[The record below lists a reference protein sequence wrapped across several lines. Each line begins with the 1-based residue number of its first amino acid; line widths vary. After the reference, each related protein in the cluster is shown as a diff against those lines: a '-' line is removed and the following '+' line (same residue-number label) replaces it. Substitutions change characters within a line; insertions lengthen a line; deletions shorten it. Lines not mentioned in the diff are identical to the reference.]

1 MYTSPV
7 YIVEN
12 QCKLRQM
19 APIQGIKKVISHK
32 FTQLSWNTFKVIFIF
47 RGVKRL
53 LCGIEDVDKYVI
65 DNSDAL

>member
-1 MYTSPV
+1 MYTSTV

-19 APIQGIKKVISHK
+19 VPIQGIKKVISHK

-47 RGVKRL
+47 RGAERL
-53 LCGIEDVDKYVI
+53 LCIEDVDKYVI